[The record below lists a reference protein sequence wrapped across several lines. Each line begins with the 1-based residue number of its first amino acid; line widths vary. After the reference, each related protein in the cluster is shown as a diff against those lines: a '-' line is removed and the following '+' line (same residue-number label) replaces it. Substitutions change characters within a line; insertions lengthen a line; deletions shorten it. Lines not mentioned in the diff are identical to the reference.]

1 MENTAGVEAAAGVVV
16 AVVVVAVAEAM
27 QTVRVATVVGKKIVD
42 TMILTHFNK
51 KLIPRYPR
59 TASLCGENGLKCA
72 SRTTSTDSVEEMKD
86 KSSLKLRQ
94 LNTRKMGRCVKIDF
108 DN

>member
-72 SRTTSTDSVEEMKD
+72 KDSAEEMKD